1 MKSRRVKI
9 GVVITLIGI
18 FFAVIAYISIQ
29 EIENEYIFAE
39 EKSSADGYI
48 MGVGILNRYIMGV
61 GILTFIIGI
70 GYTVFGLIPDKEIN
84 KSSKTH
90 EHI

>member
-48 MGVGILNRYIMGV
+48 MGVGIL
-61 GILTFIIGI
+61 TFIIGI